1 MILITGG
8 ARSGKSLFGENLLI
22 NEMRENL
29 LTNETRENFLTNQKK
44 VLYIATALAFDDEM
58 KERIKKH
65 KAQRSDNWDTLEDYR
80 TLGDKLI
87 YLNKKYDGII
97 LDCITVM
104 VTNLLMQATP
114 NFTDEEYLN
123 LDYRVEETKILYE
136 MKNLTSA
143 FNELEI
149 KNNTK
154 IVVIT
159 NEIGSGIVPENK
171 LGREFRDIAGR
182 VNQYLAK
189 EANEVYVVI
198 SGIPVKI
205 KG

>member
-114 NFTDEEYLN
+114 NFTDEEYLK